1 MNDTAPPSLPVP
13 ANVDDC
19 VRLALAEDIGSGDVT
34 ASLIA
39 ATRRAHARVVCRE
52 DAVLA
57 GQPWFDAVFRQ
68 LDADVVITWHYA
80 DGAAVPAG
88 ALVCELDGPARAL
101 VTGER
106 TALNFL
112 RTLSATATATRAHV
126 TALGATK
133 TRILDTRK
141 TLPGL
146 RAAQKYAV
154 RAGGGS
160 NHRMGLYDAVLIKE
174 NHIAAAGSITRATSA
189 IRASHPEL
197 RVEVEVEN
205 MAELDEALAAG
216 ADMVLLDNFDL
227 PALRTATAHV
237 AGRALIEISGGIER
251 GALAELGQAGA
262 DFISIGG
269 LTKHV
274 RAVDF
279 SMRIDTR

>member
-1 MNDTAPPSLPVP
+1 MA
-13 ANVDDC
+13 
-19 VRLALAEDIGSGDVT
+19 
-34 ASLIA
+34 
-39 ATRRAHARVVCRE
+39 
-52 DAVLA
+52 
-57 GQPWFDAVFRQ
+57 
-68 LDADVVITWHYA
+68 
-80 DGAAVPAG
+80 
-88 ALVCELDGPARAL
+88 
-101 VTGER
+101 
-106 TALNFL
+106 
-112 RTLSATATATRAHV
+112 
-126 TALGATK
+126 ALGTTR

-174 NHIAAAGSITRATSA
+174 NHIAAAGSITAAISA

-227 PALRTATAHV
+227 PALRVATAHV
-237 AGRALIEISGGIER
+237 AGRALTEISGGVER

-274 RAVDF
+274 RAIDF
-279 SMRIDTR
+279 SMRIDTH